1 LLQAGWP
8 SPLLLSGVVWG
19 IWHLPLF
26 VLPGYAHGKL
36 VLSLLMFTLLTALFG
51 VFIGWL
57 RLASGSVFVAAMAH
71 TSFNS
76 FVQSFFGV
84 SFVGDGA
91 WFLIGD
97 YGLLTLIS
105 YGALVV
111 WLYWSKRLPGALE
124 RGLITRSAM
133 HLVQIPRDGNVRLP
147 GITLPGDCGVCDC
160 FDRAAVR
167 ATRLC

>member
-1 LLQAGWP
+1 M
-8 SPLLLSGVVWG
+8 LSGVVWG

-26 VLPGYAHGKL
+26 VFTGYAHGKL

-57 RLASGSVFVAAMAH
+57 RLASGSIFVAAMAH

-97 YGLLTLIS
+97 YAVLTLVS
-105 YGALVV
+105 YGALVA
-111 WLYWSKRLPGALE
+111 WLYWSTRVHAVLA
-124 RGLITRSAM
+124 RGL
-133 HLVQIPRDGNVRLP
+133 Q
-147 GITLPGDCGVCDC
+147 CDET
-160 FDRAAVR
+160 AA
-167 ATRLC
+167 